1 MRVQQ
6 PMLPEETS
14 MQQDSP
20 RTNAIMVAIFM
31 SLVLALNALLT
42 VMIAYGHNPI
52 PVP

>member
-1 MRVQQ
+1 
-6 PMLPEETS
+6 MLPEETG

-31 SLVLALNALLT
+31 GLVLALGALLT
-42 VMIAYGHNPI
+42 VMIAYGHTPI